1 MARPELARPLSRA
14 PALLARLAV
23 RFELVA
29 IVSGRR
35 ASDIRQW
42 IGTPAVKVFGVYGLD
57 ETEADPALR
66 AALRDAELVAASIP
80 GVWVED
86 KHHALA
92 LHYRSAPIPSSA
104 ERVLRHRL
112 AGLAARLGLSILS
125 GKMVL
130 ELVPRDVPG
139 KGALIEREA
148 SVHALAACL
157 YAGDDIADLEAFA
170 ALDRLRAEGVPTLKV
185 AVRLPETPG
194 ELLVAADVA
203 VNGPAALLEF
213 LRPLAE
219 D

>member
-1 MARPELARPLSRA
+1 VARPELARPLSKA
-14 PALLARLAV
+14 PALLARLAAK
-23 RFELVA
+23 FELVA

-42 IGTPAVKVFGVYGLD
+42 IGTPAVRVFGVYGLD
-57 ETEADPALR
+57 ETEADPTLR
-66 AALRDAELVAASIP
+66 AALPDAEIVAASIP

-86 KHHALA
+86 KHHSLA
-92 LHYRSAPIPSSA
+92 LHYRSAPIPQSA

-112 AGLAARLGLSILS
+112 SGLAARFGLSVLT

-130 ELVPRDVPG
+130 ELAPKHAPG

-148 SVHALAACL
+148 SIHALAACL
-157 YAGDDIADLEAFA
+157 YAGDDVADLEAFA
-170 ALDRLRAEGVPTLKV
+170 ALDRLRAGGVPTLKV

-213 LRPLAE
+213 LGPLAA